1 MKAIFMLLDPFRRF
15 AVTISADNLRAL
27 APGLLL
33 CGLIALAAQF
43 LSEHYGA
50 PAMLMSLLLGLAV
63 HPLADEGSKATAGV
77 AFSAKTVLRLGVAL
91 LGARISFDIFVAL
104 GFEVLVLIVA
114 ALTATIAISFL
125 LARLLGRGWRLA
137 ILTGGAVSI
146 CGASA
151 ALAISA
157 ILPRNEYTERNLS
170 FTVFSV
176 TLLSTLAMIAYPIA
190 INLLG
195 FDDHQ
200 AGIFLGGTIHDVAQV
215 VGAGFSISDAA
226 GETATTVK
234 LLRVSLLAPIVLVL
248 GVAMSQLKLSSD
260 DMGKTPPLV
269 PGFIVGFAALV
280 VANSLGWLPAQVQE
294 AAANVSRWAMLVAI
308 AAVGVKTELKR
319 LSEIPIQSIILVC
332 LQTLFIAAFIYF
344 GTLWIG

>member
-1 MKAIFMLLDPFRRF
+1 MLLGQFRRIAAGF
-15 AVTISADNLRAL
+15 RSDHLRAL
-27 APGLLL
+27 MPGLLL

-77 AFSAKTVLRLGVAL
+77 AFSAKTILRLGVAL
-91 LGARISFDIFVAL
+91 LGARISFDIFVEL
-104 GFEVLVLIVA
+104 GFEVLALIVA
-114 ALTATIAISFL
+114 ALVSTIAISFL
-125 LARLLGRGWRLA
+125 LARILGRGWRLA

-215 VGAGFSISDAA
+215 VGAGFSISDMA

-248 GVAMSQLKLSSD
+248 GVAMSQLNLRAD
-260 DMGKTPPLV
+260 ETGKAPPLV
-269 PGFIVGFAALV
+269 PGFVVGFAILV
-280 VANSLGWLPAQVQE
+280 IVNSFGWLPEMAQE
-294 AAANVSRWAMLVAI
+294 AAINVSRWAMLVAI

-319 LSEIPIQSIILVC
+319 LSEIPVQSIVLIC
-332 LQTLFIAAFIYF
+332 LQTFFIAAFIYF